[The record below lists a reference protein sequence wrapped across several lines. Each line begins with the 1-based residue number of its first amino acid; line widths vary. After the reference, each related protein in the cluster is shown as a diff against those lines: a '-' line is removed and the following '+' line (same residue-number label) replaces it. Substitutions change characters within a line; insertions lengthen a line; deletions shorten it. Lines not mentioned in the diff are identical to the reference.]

1 MEKMTL
7 KELLANLRHCASPI
21 SCLFLLGRRRSME
34 EAGRRRKKRVKEGGQ
49 RVRGI
54 EEGGE
59 GSEQGRERGSQT

>member
-34 EAGRRRKKRVKEGGQ
+34 EAGRRQEEEGEGRRTKGKRE
-49 RVRGI
+49 RG
-54 EEGGE
+54 EGGE
-59 GSEQGRERGSQT
+59 